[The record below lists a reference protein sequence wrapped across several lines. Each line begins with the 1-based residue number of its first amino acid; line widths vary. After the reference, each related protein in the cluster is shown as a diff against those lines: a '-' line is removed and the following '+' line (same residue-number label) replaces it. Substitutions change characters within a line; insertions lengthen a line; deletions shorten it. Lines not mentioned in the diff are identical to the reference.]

1 MQGGRKQEKWM
12 EIQTQLEKEEIDV
25 YALTETHLRDM
36 EEPPV
41 MDDYVWVGCNRAA
54 GERKGGGVGMLIR
67 RGGNWQRENQ
77 GCKEHL
83 WVSGTVGGKKTRLG
97 VAYLWTGNDAR
108 EQNKEWVDCLRKDI
122 KNLKNLAR

>member
-1 MQGGRKQEKWM
+1 M

-83 WVSGTVGGKKTRLG
+83 WVSGTVGGKRHGWEWPICGQGMTPENKIKSG
-97 VAYLWTGNDAR
+97 WTASGR
-108 EQNKEWVDCLRKDI
+108 T
-122 KNLKNLAR
+122 